1 MLTQICQY
9 LRNWFDKTPSGA
21 DLPKYYGLFKVE
33 GGALTFS
40 DGTTLPLVDGQY
52 YRLMGSRFSDG
63 VRIWGD
69 VSDILADEPAFSGAV
84 WDMRVP
90 PEIVDLAA
98 EVEAWSAKYAGADSA
113 AMSPY
118 TSESF
123 GPGGYSYS
131 KSSGASADGVGATVS
146 GSWQSAF
153 AAQLSSWRKV

>member
-9 LRNWFDKTPSGA
+9 LRNWFDKAPSGA
-21 DLPKYYGLFKVE
+21 DLPKFYGLFKVE
-33 GGALTFS
+33 NGALTFS
-40 DGTTLPLVDGQY
+40 NGTGLPLVDGQY

-113 AMSPY
+113 AMSPFQA
-118 TSESF
+118 ESF
-123 GPGGYSYS
+123 GGYSYS
-131 KSSGASADGVGATVS
+131 KSSGASADGIGGTVT

-153 AAQLSSWRKV
+153 AARLNPWRKM